1 MRVIA
6 ENGRIREYP
15 AAPQP
20 WLPDVQQARFS
31 LSDML
36 NRVLNENMKIEDA
49 QEIAQKDM
57 MESYSK
63 LVKQ

>member
-20 WLPDVQQARFS
+20 WLPDVQQARFT

-36 NRVLNENMKIEDA
+36 NKVLNENMKVEDA

-57 MESYSK
+57 MDSYNK
-63 LVKQ
+63 LVKR

>member
-6 ENGRIREYP
+6 ENGRIREWP
-15 AAPQP
+15 APPQP

-36 NRVLNENMKIEDA
+36 NRILNDGMKIEDS

-57 MESYSK
+57 MESYTK